1 MINMMMED
9 FGPRIEG
16 AISELINEKG
26 FQVPITTACIAANG
40 SAFIFHYRWHDQEN
54 PKEGMDVDILVERNP
69 KAGPMPPI
77 NILYV
82 DATGE
87 RSALVVLREEG
98 RKWMH

>member
-1 MINMMMED
+1 MSNMMLKD
-9 FGPRIEG
+9 FGNQIEG
-16 AISELINEKG
+16 TISELITEKG

-54 PKEGMDVDILVERNP
+54 PKEGLDVDILVERNP

-87 RSALVVLREEG
+87 RSAVLMLREED